1 MQDPLADGVTIHTA
15 ATRALQKGTTLDKVI
30 DMVAKVSPTLSAPLV
45 LFTYYNPIIRR
56 GMDKFCQQIK
66 EAGAAGGSRG
76 SSAQDTAQDGRSS
89 SVGVPLHWQLQECR
103 HRSSSWH
110 TDTAHTVVP
119 ATHWLALMSVRA
131 RSLSCLLLLLLCLSV
146 LCCCLLCC
154 LSAAL
159 SSSASPPVGN
169 TPVRR
174 PAGA

>member
-76 SSAQDTAQDGRSS
+76 GAQDSWGRAQQC
-89 SVGVPLHWQLQECR
+89 GVPPRWWLQECR
-103 HRSSSWH
+103 HRTAAEQQQQQLAYRHCTHCCACSAPVPH
-110 TDTAHTVVP
+110 TG
-119 ATHWLALMSVRA
+119 
-131 RSLSCLLLLLLCLSV
+131 LL
-146 LCCCLLCC
+146 
-154 LSAAL
+154 
-159 SSSASPPVGN
+159 
-169 TPVRR
+169 
-174 PAGA
+174 